1 METFDEAPPNE
12 STKETTKY
20 FELGHYEYP
29 IERFKYSL
37 FDIQMENVS
46 RQYKD
51 ETIRTAIMN
60 PEQLP
65 SLLNEERQILL
76 NDLALLE
83 NTIIETRADIN
94 AQFEDMNKSL
104 KDMDKRLKSQ

>member
-1 METFDEAPPNE
+1 METFDETPSN
-12 STKETTKY
+12 ETTKY

-29 IERFKYSL
+29 IDRFKYSL

-51 ETIRTAIMN
+51 ETIRTAILN

-104 KDMDKRLKSQ
+104 KSQ